1 MVAEL
6 VVTPS
11 MTPTQLIVP
20 AAAAV
25 TQHMPA
31 LRHQLIM
38 MLSGQSIDTLQSTEA
53 RETLRTDA
61 LAAVQ
66 QIIQDEAGVAGV
78 TDLLF
83 TSFIV
88 QR

>member
-1 MVAEL
+1 
-6 VVTPS
+6 
-11 MTPTQLIVP
+11 
-20 AAAAV
+20 
-25 TQHMPA
+25 MPA

-38 MLSGQSIDTLQSTEA
+38 MLSGQSIENLQSTEA
-53 RETLRTDA
+53 RETLRTAA
-61 LAAVQ
+61 LTEVQ
-66 QIIQDEAGVAGV
+66 KIIQDEAGVSGV